1 LFERYTELARRIL
14 FFARYETS
22 QLGHRSITPEHL
34 LLGLI
39 REGKG
44 LDSRIF
50 SRAGLNPDAFRRE
63 IEARLVF
70 EEKIP
75 TSVEIPFSDAAK
87 RVLQFAAMEA
97 DRLLHNYIG
106 PEHLLLG
113 LLHERSTIAAE
124 LLNVHG
130 LRLDDVRQQIVILF
144 NEQSS
149 PIGAMGL
156 ASHPVTPHRDRD
168 TARFF
173 ASAITLKSLLA
184 HVLNVD
190 ANRLEVPPD
199 LDRRLLSLARERRTV
214 DVYVLAGV
222 PGQIMRS
229 DESVC
234 ASGGVGGGSFAFTT
248 TSALSFQAVPDPTAG
263 PSLHSLGPLSM
274 HGTTMAEFARMIEG
288 VVNHPVI
295 DESGLDGRYDI
306 EVSGPHNS
314 VDAFIAALQR
324 EAGLTLTRATREIE
338 MIVVGGN

>member
-1 LFERYTELARRIL
+1 MDLCSNATRTAPAASSSSPATRPG
-14 FFARYETS
+14 AGS
-22 QLGHRSITPEHL
+22 GHRSITPEHL

-130 LRLDDVRQQIVILF
+130 LRLDDVRQQIVILV

-214 DVYVLAGV
+214 FAPVVA
-222 PGQIMRS
+222 
-229 DESVC
+229 SV
-234 ASGGVGGGSFAFTT
+234 
-248 TSALSFQAVPDPTAG
+248 
-263 PSLHSLGPLSM
+263 
-274 HGTTMAEFARMIEG
+274 
-288 VVNHPVI
+288 
-295 DESGLDGRYDI
+295 
-306 EVSGPHNS
+306 
-314 VDAFIAALQR
+314 
-324 EAGLTLTRATREIE
+324 AGLSRSPPLRRCLSRRSQIRLLGHHSIRWARCRCTERRWRSSP
-338 MIVVGGN
+338 G

>member
-1 LFERYTELARRIL
+1 LFERYTERARRIL
-14 FFARYETS
+14 FFARYEAS
-22 QLGHRSITPEHL
+22 QSGHRSIAPEHL

-50 SRAGLNPDAFRRE
+50 SRAGVNPDEFRRE

-70 EEKIP
+70 EEKVP

-113 LLHERSTIAAE
+113 LLREENTIAGE
-124 LLNVHG
+124 LLNAHG
-130 LRLDDVRQQIVILF
+130 LQLDDVRQQIVILVS
-144 NEQSS
+144 ERSS

-156 ASHPVTPHRDRD
+156 ASHPGGPHRDRD

-173 ASAITLKSLLA
+173 TSAITLKSLLA
-184 HVLNVD
+184 HVLNID
-190 ANRLEVPPD
+190 ANRIEVPPD
-199 LDRRLLSLARERRTV
+199 LDRQLLSLARERRTV
-214 DVYVLAGV
+214 DVYVLTGV
-222 PGQIMRS
+222 PGHIRRS
-229 DESVC
+229 DESVD
-234 ASGGVGGGSFAFTT
+234 AGGGVSGGSFAFTT
-248 TSALSFQAVPDPTAG
+248 TSALSFQAVPDPAAG

-274 HGTTMAEFARMIEG
+274 QGTTMAELARMFEG

-295 DESGLDGRYDI
+295 DESGLAGRYDI

-324 EAGLTLTRATREIE
+324 EARLTLTRAKREIE

>member
-1 LFERYTELARRIL
+1 MFERYTERARRIL
-14 FFARYETS
+14 FFARYEAS
-22 QLGHRSITPEHL
+22 QCGNRSIAPEHL

-44 LDSRIF
+44 INSRIF
-50 SRAGLNPDAFRRE
+50 SRARLNPDALRRE
-63 IEARLVF
+63 IEARTVF

-75 TSVEIPFSDAAK
+75 TSVEIPFSDAVK

-113 LLHERSTIAAE
+113 LLHEESTTAGE
-124 LLNVHG
+124 LLNAHG
-130 LRLDDVRQQIVILF
+130 LRLDEVRQQIVILVS
-144 NEQSS
+144 EKSS

-156 ASHPVTPHRDRD
+156 AGHPVGSDRDRD
-168 TARFF
+168 TSRFF
-173 ASAITLKSLLA
+173 TSAITLKSLLA
-184 HVLNVD
+184 QVLNVD
-190 ANRLEVPPD
+190 ATRIEVPPD
-199 LDRRLLSLARERRTV
+199 LDRRLLSLARERRSV
-214 DVYVLAGV
+214 DVYVLTGE
-222 PGQIMRS
+222 PGHIRRL
-229 DESVC
+229 DES
-234 ASGGVGGGSFAFTT
+234 ADAGGGVSGGSFAFST
-248 TSALSFQAVPDPTAG
+248 TSALSVEANPDPTAG

-274 HGTTMAEFARMIEG
+274 HGTTMAELVRMFEG

-324 EAGLTLTRATREIE
+324 ETGLTLTRATREVE
-338 MIVVGGN
+338 IVVAR

>member
-1 LFERYTELARRIL
+1 MFERYTERARRIL
-14 FFARYETS
+14 FFARYEAS
-22 QLGHRSITPEHL
+22 QLGHRSIGPEHL

-70 EEKIP
+70 EEEIP

-97 DRLLHNYIG
+97 DRLLHNYSG

-113 LLHERSTIAAE
+113 LLHERSTIATE
-124 LLNVHG
+124 LLNAHG
-130 LRLDDVRQQIVILF
+130 LRLDDVRQQIVILV

-149 PIGAMGL
+149 PVGAIGL

-168 TARFF
+168 TARF

-190 ANRLEVPPD
+190 ANRVEVPPD
-199 LDRRLLSLARERRTV
+199 LDRRLLSLARQRRTI
-214 DVYVLAGV
+214 DVYVLTGV
-222 PGQIMRS
+222 PGHIRRS
-229 DESVC
+229 DDPTDGG
-234 ASGGVGGGSFAFTT
+234 GGVGGGSFAFTT
-248 TSALSFQAVPDPTAG
+248 TSALSFETVPDPTAG
-263 PSLHSLGPLSM
+263 ATLHSLGPLSM
-274 HGTTMAEFARMIEG
+274 HGTTMAELVRMIAG
-288 VVNHPVI
+288 VVNQPVI

-324 EAGLTLTRATREIE
+324 EARLTLTRATREIE
-338 MIVVGGN
+338 MVVVTEN